1 MKKTLLAIALSSALV
16 PLAPAVAAE
25 SDVELSANFGLV
37 SDYRFRGVSQTD
49 KEMAAQGGFDFAHK
63 SGFYM
68 GTWASNVAT
77 WANNGGNGME
87 TDLYLGYSTEVGGV
101 GVDIGNLY
109 YYYPGSGDV
118 VTTDGTGTIDPHT
131 NEVYL
136 GLSLGAFTFKTS
148 YATSN
153 YFSNPDSK
161 GTLYYNLSA
170 EFPIDDS
177 TSVSAAV
184 GFLKPKGDFLEG
196 YDYTLGI
203 SKDLGGFSLGASYI
217 TTSGD
222 LNDTADGNK
231 EIAKGTVVVSIS
243 KSF

>member
-16 PLAPAVAAE
+16 PLAPTMAAE
-25 SDVELSANFGLV
+25 SDIELSANFGLV

-49 KEMAAQGGFDFAHK
+49 KEIAAQGGFDFAHK

-68 GTWASNVAT
+68 GTWASNVAG
-77 WANNGGNGME
+77 WANTNGNGME
-87 TDLYLGYSTEVGGV
+87 IDLYLGYSTEVGGV
-101 GVDIGNLY
+101 GVDLGNLY
-109 YYYPGSGDV
+109 YYYPGSDPV
-118 VTTDGTGTIDPHT
+118 VTGSTVDPHT

-148 YATSN
+148 YATSD

-177 TSVSAAV
+177 TSVGAAV
-184 GFLKPKGDFLEG
+184 GFTKPEGTSAVEG
-196 YDYTLGI
+196 YDYSLGI
-203 SKDLGGFSLGASYI
+203 SKDIRGFSLGASYI

-222 LNDTADGNK
+222 LNNIVNGTK